1 VVTPAGRTSRGKDFM
16 SLAEVR
22 PCNGEQRPTMRC
34 ASAIRDLVA
43 SGGTH
48 CCRLRHLQFK
58 TWREG
63 QFLRGA
69 SAHALRWQPEQSAT
83 PDHVSVATSKVGF
96 VEEKMMAWPAQL
108 GVSAYHRAGCGHNK
122 GSSVLRAE
130 RSIKCHKGMCLM
142 DAHCWAGSW
151 HVGLHAGGTSIANG
165 PLVAAP
171 G

>member
-1 VVTPAGRTSRGKDFM
+1 LRQH
-16 SLAEVR
+16 LAEVR
-22 PCNGEQRPTMRC
+22 PCHGEQRPTMRR
-34 ASAIRDLVA
+34 AIAIRDPVA
-43 SGGTH
+43 SGDAR

-69 SAHALRWQPEQSAT
+69 SAHALRCQAEQSAT
-83 PDHVSVATSKVGF
+83 PDHVTVATSKVGF

-108 GVSAYHRAGCGHNK
+108 GVSAYHRVGCGHNK

-130 RSIKCHKGMCLM
+130 RSIKCHKDMRPM
-142 DAHCWAGSW
+142 AAHCWAGSR
-151 HVGLHAGGTSIANG
+151 HVRLLVGSTSMANG
-165 PLVAAP
+165 SLVAAP

>member
-1 VVTPAGRTSRGKDFM
+1 VITPAGRTSKGKDFM

-22 PCNGEQRPTMRC
+22 PCHGEQRPMIRR
-34 ASAIRDLVA
+34 ASAIRDPVA
-43 SGGTH
+43 SGGAR

-69 SAHALRWQPEQSAT
+69 SAHTLRWQAEQSAT
-83 PDHVSVATSKVGF
+83 PDHVSVATSKVVF

-108 GVSAYHRAGCGHNK
+108 GISAYHRAGCGHNK

-130 RSIKCHKGMCLM
+130 RSIKCHKGMRLM
-142 DAHCWAGSW
+142 AAHCWAGSR
-151 HVGLHAGGTSIANG
+151 HVGLLVGGASMANG
-165 PLVAAP
+165 SLVEAP